1 MLAAGAFGQ
10 DGSRAAS
17 HAVPESRGADPQL
30 TQAFDYFYNLEY
42 ERAIPAFQK
51 LLDQHPSDPSAVN
64 HLLAAVMYR
73 EFYRMGVLNPVEYT
87 NDTFL
92 VTPHR
97 PADPDVKQQ
106 IQALVD
112 RASKLEESRLSAN
125 PNDVDALYARG
136 ITRAQF
142 STYTALVDRAWFS
155 ALRNAVGARRDHER
169 VLELQPQ
176 YTDAKLV
183 VGVHNYV
190 MGSLPPAIKVAVSM
204 VGLGGNKQKGIDYLN
219 QVAHSDSENRTEAK
233 IALVLFHARDK
244 EYDQSLTWLGPLI
257 SEYPKNVLLGLEE
270 GSLLR
275 SLNRTAEA
283 AEVFR
288 KIWQEGREGKFG
300 SLHYEFAALYLGD
313 LLRSQK
319 DYAGAASAYELVNEV
334 AHPDPEVQQKA
345 NLGAGEMYDQ
355 QLRRELAV
363 KKYDAVIAANS
374 STPPADT
381 ARRRLKEPYHA
392 D

>member
-1 MLAAGAFGQ
+1 MVPFGVGRVRVARLLRGFLVWSVLAAGAFGQ

-204 VGLGGNKQKGIDYLN
+204 VGLGGNKQ
-219 QVAHSDSENRTEAK
+219 
-233 IALVLFHARDK
+233 
-244 EYDQSLTWLGPLI
+244 
-257 SEYPKNVLLGLEE
+257 
-270 GSLLR
+270 
-275 SLNRTAEA
+275 
-283 AEVFR
+283 
-288 KIWQEGREGKFG
+288 
-300 SLHYEFAALYLGD
+300 
-313 LLRSQK
+313 
-319 DYAGAASAYELVNEV
+319 
-334 AHPDPEVQQKA
+334 
-345 NLGAGEMYDQ
+345 
-355 QLRRELAV
+355 
-363 KKYDAVIAANS
+363 
-374 STPPADT
+374 
-381 ARRRLKEPYHA
+381 
-392 D
+392 